1 MEIVV
6 ALAQV
11 ATLLVSILFIQYVV
25 AILIPYLRR
34 KPAKTGDPHRF
45 QWHFIVP
52 ARDEEVVIG
61 TTVRRLRS
69 DLPQAHVWVVDD
81 ASDDATAAIVDALA
95 TDDPHV
101 HLVRR
106 VLPDARTGKGDA
118 LNAAFR
124 LIEAHLPADVNPDKV
139 IVGVV
144 DADGELDPHC
154 LPVLSGPAGFAARK
168 VGGVQIEVRMRNVE
182 DRKPLADR
190 GRVLNFL
197 ARALVRMQDLEFRT
211 VIAAIQHSRHYSG
224 TVGLGGN
231 GQFTRLSALR
241 DIDRGEGRPWRG
253 SLLEDF
259 ELGLHLL
266 LAGWSNVFVQDT
278 WVSQEALF
286 NLRRFL
292 TQRTRWGQGV
302 LQCARYW
309 PEVNKSRHYS
319 ALGVVETSYFLL
331 QPWTTVVLSLLFPL
345 PALLIAYGVLTDPA
359 VHDWFVDSGVWY
371 VTIYYVVGCLPYL
384 IWGPIYRRRCAP
396 EAGVLAGLGWGVAY
410 VVYTYGYYITTW
422 RAFFRILTGRSGW
435 AKTRRNAE
443 VDTSFV
449 AREA

>member
-11 ATLLVSILFIQYVV
+11 VSLLVTILFVQYVV
-25 AILIPYLRR
+25 TILVPYLRR
-34 KPAKTGDPHRF
+34 KRSNTGDADRF
-45 QWHFIVP
+45 AWHMIVP

-61 TTVRRLRS
+61 TTITRLRG
-69 DLPQAHVWVVDD
+69 DFPQAHVWIVDD
-81 ASDDATAAIVDALA
+81 ASEDGTARVVEHHA
-95 TDDPHV
+95 TDDPMI
-101 HLVRR
+101 HLVSRR
-106 VLPDARTGKGDA
+106 LPEARTGKGDA

-124 LIEAHLPADVNPDKV
+124 LIEASLPADVNPHRV

-144 DADGELDPHC
+144 DADGHLDPHC
-154 LPVLSGPAGFAARK
+154 LPVLAGPAGFAARK
-168 VGGVQIEVRMRNVE
+168 VGGVQVEVRMRNVV
-182 DRKPLADR
+182 DRRPLPHR
-190 GRVLNFL
+190 GRLANYL
-197 ARALVRMQDLEFRT
+197 ARNLVRMQDLEFRT
-211 VIAAIQHSRHYSG
+211 VIAAVQHSRHYTG

-259 ELGLHLL
+259 ELGVHLL
-266 LAGWSNVFVQDT
+266 LAGWSNVFVHDT
-278 WVSQEALF
+278 WVSQEGLF

-309 PEVNKSRHYS
+309 TQVNLSRHYS
-319 ALGVVETSYFLL
+319 VLGVLETSYFLL

-345 PALLIAYGVLTDPA
+345 PMVLIVYGVVTNA
-359 VHDWFVDSGVWY
+359 GVHDWFVHAGIWY
-371 VTIYYVVGCLPYL
+371 LVAYYVVGILPYV

-396 EAGVLAGLGWGVAY
+396 EASFLAGIGWGLAY
-410 VVYTYGYYITTW
+410 VIYTYGYYITTW
-422 RAFFRILTGRSGW
+422 RAFLRIVTGRSGW

-443 VDTSFV
+443 VDTEFV

>member
-1 MEIVV
+1 MDILI

-11 ATLLVSILFIQYVV
+11 VTLLVSILFVQYVV
-25 AILIPYLRR
+25 SILIPYLRR
-34 KPAKTGDPHRF
+34 KPAKIGDPDRYE
-45 QWHFIVP
+45 WHFIVP

-61 TTVRRLRS
+61 TTITRLRT
-69 DLPQAHVWVVDD
+69 DFPQARVWIVDD
-81 ASDDATAAIVDALA
+81 ASEDETATIVKSRSASDHL
-95 TDDPHV
+95 V
-101 HLVRR
+101 HLVSRQ
-106 VLPDARTGKGDA
+106 LPDARTGKGDA

-124 LIEAHLPADVNPDKV
+124 MIEASLADDVDPHRVV
-139 IVGVV
+139 IGVV
-144 DADGELDPHC
+144 DADGHLDPHC
-154 LPVLSGPAGFAARK
+154 LPVLAGPAGFAARK
-168 VGGVQIEVRMRNVE
+168 VGGVQVEVRMRNVVE
-182 DRKPLADR
+182 RTPLPHR
-190 GRVLNFL
+190 GRVANYL
-197 ARALVRMQDLEFRT
+197 ARNLVRMQDLEFRT
-211 VIAAIQHSRHYSG
+211 VIAAIQHSRHYTG

-231 GQFTRLSALR
+231 GQFTRLAALR

-278 WVSQEALF
+278 FVTQEALF

-309 PEVNKSRHYS
+309 PEVNMSRHYS

-331 QPWTTVVLSLLFPL
+331 QPWATVLLSLMYPL
-345 PALLIAYGVLTDPA
+345 PMLLIAYGVINDAA
-359 VHDWFVDSGVWY
+359 VQDWFVHSGAWY
-371 VTIYYVVGCLPYL
+371 LAAYYVVGILPYL

-396 EAGVLAGLGWGVAY
+396 EASFLAGIGWGLAY

-443 VDTSFV
+443 ADTTFV

>member
-1 MEIVV
+1 MSVLI

-11 ATLLVSILFIQYVV
+11 ATLVVSILFVQYVV
-25 AILIPYLRR
+25 AILVPYLRR
-34 KPAKTGDPHRF
+34 KPSRTADPDRF
-45 QWHFIVP
+45 AWHFLVP

-61 TTVRRLRS
+61 TTIRRLRS
-69 DLPQAHVWVVDD
+69 DLPLAHVWVIDD
-81 ASDDATAAIVDALA
+81 ASEDATAAIVEGFAR
-95 TDDPHV
+95 DDDRV

-106 VLPDARTGKGDA
+106 VLPEARTGKGDA

-124 LIEAHLPADVNPDKV
+124 LIEDHLPADVDANRV
-139 IVGVV
+139 IIGVV
-144 DADGELDPHC
+144 DADGHLDPDC
-154 LPVLSGPAGFAARK
+154 LPVLAGPAGFAARK

-182 DRKPLADR
+182 EVTPLPHR
-190 GRVLNFL
+190 GRVLNYL
-197 ARALVRMQDLEFRT
+197 ARQLVRMQDLEFRT
-211 VIAAIQHSRHYSG
+211 VIAAIQHSRHYTG

-231 GQFTRLSALR
+231 GQFARLSALR

-278 WVSQEALF
+278 WVSQEGLF

-309 PEVNKSRHYS
+309 PEVNMSRHYS

-345 PALLIAYGVLTDPA
+345 PMVLIGYGVLTDPA
-359 VHDWFVDSGVWY
+359 VHDWFVSAGVWY
-371 VTIYYVVGCLPYL
+371 LAIYYVVGCLPYV

-396 EAGVLAGLGWGVAY
+396 EASWLAGLGWGLAY
-410 VVYTYGYYITTW
+410 LIYTYGYYVTTW

-443 VDTSFV
+443 ADTTFV